1 MVGRTIRN
9 SLNGLAAAVQLLTRI
24 PLPIQVPFD
33 PPTLAVS
40 LISFPFAGLLIGLLT
55 SGASSLL
62 YLLDMPMLAAAITLG
77 WWITLTGG
85 LHLDGWMD
93 TADGVLSGRPREQM
107 LEIMKDS
114 RVGAMGVIAAVVL
127 LLIKF
132 AALVT
137 LFERADSPAVWML
150 LAIGPIWSRWWMT
163 AAIKLW
169 PNAREGGMGAMFRAA
184 KRRHVVGSLLT
195 AAVISAILLSFSGLG
210 GEKTIISLVVMAAA
224 AAVTGTVLAVWF
236 NRKLGGLTGDT
247 YGAMNEA
254 AEAAC
259 LVAVCVLVKA
269 WLML

>member
-9 SLNGLAAAVQLLTRI
+9 SMNGLVAAVQLLTRI

-40 LISFPFAGLLIGLLT
+40 MISFPFAGLLIGLLT
-55 SGASSLL
+55 SGAASLL
-62 YLLDMPMLAAAITLG
+62 HLLDMPMLAAAITLG
-77 WWITLTGG
+77 WWIALTGG

-127 LLIKF
+127 ILIKF
-132 AALVT
+132 AALYT
-137 LFERADSPAVWML
+137 LFERADSPAVWL
-150 LAIGPIWSRWWMT
+150 LVATGPIWSRWWMT
-163 AAIKLW
+163 AAITLW

-184 KRRHVVGSLLT
+184 RLRHVLGSLIT
-195 AAVISAILLSFSGLG
+195 AAIVSAVLLYFSNLDA
-210 GEKTIISLVVMAAA
+210 EKAVISLVVIAASA
-224 AAVTGTVLAVWF
+224 ALTGTLLAVWL

-259 LVAVCVLVKA
+259 LVAVCIAVKV
-269 WLML
+269 WLM

>member
-1 MVGRTIRN
+1 MVGRTIKT
-9 SLNGLAAAVQLLTRI
+9 SMNGLVAAVQLLTRI

-33 PPTLAVS
+33 PPTLAAS
-40 LISFPFAGLLIGLLT
+40 MISFPLAGLLIGLLT

-62 YLLDMPMLAAAITLG
+62 YQLDMPMLAAAITLG
-77 WWITLTGG
+77 WWIALTGG

-114 RVGAMGVIAAVVL
+114 RVGAMGVIAAFVL

-132 AALVT
+132 AALYT
-137 LFERADSPAVWML
+137 LFERAASPAVWML
-150 LAIGPIWSRWWMT
+150 LAIGPVWSRWWMT

-184 KRRHVVGSLLT
+184 RTRHVGGSLIT
-195 AAVISAILLSFSGLG
+195 AVVVSAILLYFSELDSD
-210 GEKTIISLVVMAAA
+210 KAILSLVVIAASA
-224 AAVTGTVLAVWF
+224 ALIGIVFAVWL

-259 LVAVCVLVKA
+259 LVAVCVVVKL
-269 WLML
+269 WLM

>member
-9 SLNGLAAAVQLLTRI
+9 SWNGVAAAVQLLTRI

-33 PPTLAVS
+33 PPTLARS
-40 LISFPFAGLLIGLLT
+40 LIAFPIAGGLIGLLT
-55 SGASSLL
+55 SGAASLL
-62 YLLDMPMLAAAITLG
+62 DWLNMPLLAAALALG
-77 WWITLTGG
+77 WWIALTGG

-107 LEIMKDS
+107 LDIMKDS

-127 LLIKF
+127 LLVKF

-137 LFERADSPAVWML
+137 LFERTDSSIAWMM
-150 LAIGPIWSRWWMT
+150 LAIGPVWSRWWMT
-163 AAIKLW
+163 AAIAMW

-184 KRRHVVGSLLT
+184 KLRHVLGAAIAAALISVLLLCSAGLDGT
-195 AAVISAILLSFSGLG
+195 KVWITMIVI
-210 GEKTIISLVVMAAA
+210 AAA
-224 AAVTGTVLAVWF
+224 AALTGTALAVWL
-236 NRKLGGLTGDT
+236 NGKLGGLTGDT

-259 LVAVCVLVKA
+259 LVAVCVLSKV
-269 WLML
+269 WLF